1 MNMIKYI
8 FFLGRKPLL
17 SLAELVSVLPAETQY
32 LALQNEFLAVG
43 LKEEITAPQ
52 DMMDRLGGTT
62 KIVKVDLEC
71 RSGQLAQ
78 MISDLAV
85 QKFQGRADKI
95 RYAITLHSM
104 KGVPEQL
111 LKNSLMLTKK
121 KLKAAGLSSRF
132 VNNNFQNPPT
142 ALVMGENL
150 LQKGAEFNGVEF
162 SSDWQ
167 IGTTVALQN
176 ITNYSIRDYERPER
190 DPRLGMLPPK
200 LAQIMINLSGAQPGT
215 AIYDPFCGIGT
226 ILMEGLLMDMDVI
239 GSDLSR
245 ENIDKCHKNLEWLG
259 KQTPLKSKMRLFSKD
274 ATKITK
280 SDLPESV
287 AAVVSETFLGP
298 PVSRTPTTSQIEET
312 QAMVENLLAGFLTNL
327 KPLLPPTARVVLTLL
342 AYRDGRDYLTMDRLH
357 QHLEKFGYEEEPLLP
372 EKVVKELG
380 LNAAV
385 AGTMIYERPDQ
396 TVCREIVRLKPLA

>member
-1 MNMIKYI
+1 
-8 FFLGRKPLL
+8 
-17 SLAELVSVLPAETQY
+17 
-32 LALQNEFLAVG
+32 
-43 LKEEITAPQ
+43 
-52 DMMDRLGGTT
+52 
-62 KIVKVDLEC
+62 
-71 RSGQLAQ
+71 
-78 MISDLAV
+78 
-85 QKFQGRADKI
+85 
-95 RYAITLHSM
+95 
-104 KGVPEQL
+104 
-111 LKNSLMLTKK
+111 
-121 KLKAAGLSSRF
+121 
-132 VNNNFQNPPT
+132 
-142 ALVMGENL
+142 
-150 LQKGAEFNGVEF
+150 
-162 SSDWQ
+162 
-167 IGTTVALQN
+167 
-176 ITNYSIRDYERPER
+176 
-190 DPRLGMLPPK
+190 
-200 LAQIMINLSGAQPGT
+200 
-215 AIYDPFCGIGT
+215 
-226 ILMEGLLMDMDVI
+226 MEGLLMDMDVI